1 MLKFDFNLFLCQN
14 KLMITD
20 KIKNKLKSFVA
31 EYQEKAGTFNGSLVI
46 FEFIEFIKNEPTIKD
61 LLKEQFS
68 YCENQREIILKKSD
82 SELDSIINNKDA
94 IDPNNSNTW
103 LGKDVFTKEHDSICD
118 IIKNPAPYNQ
128 TDLTLPIYLTYLLVV
143 HESVYR
149 GKIEIK
155 NNSDK
160 SKKITQVIKDV
171 STASMPF
178 KYKDKNEEK
187 SLTLPMLAFCVLCL
201 TAVCSYIFSELEKSE
216 FLKGNSP
223 KSSISFDP
231 EESILYIR
239 SWEIK
244 ITLKND
250 KPIDHYILEAIFSK
264 EDLSEQAD
272 FKEISEDIIKEE
284 YNGKWERFRHA
295 CDKLNQKIFKA
306 TDNKISDFIEY
317 TTGKTGWCKINQKYL

>member
-1 MLKFDFNLFLCQN
+1 LEEQ
-14 KLMITD
+14 
-20 KIKNKLKSFVA
+20 
-31 EYQEKAGTFNGSLVI
+31 I
-46 FEFIEFIKNEPTIKD
+46 F
-61 LLKEQFS
+61 

-82 SELDSIINNKDA
+82 RELDSVINNKDA
-94 IDPNNSNTW
+94 IDPKNPNTW
-103 LGKDVFTKEHDSICD
+103 LAKDVFTKEHNSVYD

-128 TDLTLPIYLTYLLVV
+128 EDLVLPIYLAYLLVV
-143 HESVYR
+143 HESVYK

-171 STASMPF
+171 STASIPF
-178 KYKDKNEEK
+178 KYKDQNEEK
-187 SLTLPMLAFCVLCL
+187 SLSLQMSAFCLLCL
-201 TAVCSYIFSELEKSE
+201 TVVCSYIFSELEKSE
-216 FLKGNSP
+216 FLKGNPP
-223 KSSISFDP
+223 KSSISFDS

-239 SWEIK
+239 SWKIK

-264 EDLSEQAD
+264 EDLNEQTD